1 MNPIEKLQVIIKE
14 MEGNKAKYV
23 ANPQKDFSR
32 NRKVSFY
39 DMMWFMLFIG
49 ANSMSE
55 EICRAFNHKVF
66 FYISKASI
74 IKSRN
79 KIKVSAFE

>member
-1 MNPIEKLQVIIKE
+1 MNPIETLKAIVKE
-14 MEGNKAKYV
+14 LESNKEKYV

-39 DMMWFMLFIG
+39 DMMMFVLFIG

-55 EICRAFNHKVF
+55 TGYE
-66 FYISKASI
+66 
-74 IKSRN
+74 KSR
-79 KIKVSAFE
+79 E